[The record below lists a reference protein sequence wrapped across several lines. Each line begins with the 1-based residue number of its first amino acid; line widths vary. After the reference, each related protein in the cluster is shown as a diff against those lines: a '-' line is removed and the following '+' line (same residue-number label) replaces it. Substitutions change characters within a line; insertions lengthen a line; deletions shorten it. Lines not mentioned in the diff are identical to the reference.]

1 MSELDRLLDSA
12 KHEIVWPDHG
22 SIDQEVMRR
31 LTPAAHSRRRLIPSL
46 AAGLAV
52 AVLLAIAIPSSRE
65 SLSAWLG
72 IGGIDLQVGV
82 GEVGAELELGDVVT
96 DVADVSLPGG
106 LASYTQAFRD
116 GQNRTWFVY
125 LPATDLPRLAEVEI
139 GGLLGVFDGSVG
151 PLIGKTVGDPSSQ
164 IRVVSLFGSDAY
176 WIEGAPHSIQLLDN
190 GDVVEA
196 TGRVSGNALIWEVDG
211 LTYRFETG
219 QSLEQAV
226 QFVTK

>member
-12 KHEIVWPDHG
+12 KHEIAWPDHG
-22 SIDQEVMRR
+22 SIDQQVMRR
-31 LTPAAHSRRRLIPSL
+31 LTPTAQARRRLIPTL

-82 GEVGAELELGDVVT
+82 GGVGATLELGDVVT
-96 DVADVSLPGG
+96 DVADLSLPGG

-139 GGLLGVFDGSVG
+139 AGLLGVFDGSVG
-151 PLIGKTVGDPSSQ
+151 PLIGKTVGDPASQ

-196 TGRVSGNALIWEVDG
+196 TGRVSGNALIWESNG
-211 LTYRFETG
+211 LTFRFETG
-219 QSLEQAV
+219 QSLEQAI
-226 QFVTK
+226 QFVTE